1 MDGWMDRQS
10 AVQSMVDPAG
20 NADKL
25 ARKLFGNF
33 LVKTKQDDDT
43 TPLILIEFTVL
54 LKRTAYPEGRLQ
66 SD

>member
-1 MDGWMDRQS
+1 MDGWMDGQS

-43 TPLILIEFTVL
+43 IH
-54 LKRTAYPEGRLQ
+54 
-66 SD
+66 